1 MFLKVNNCKNARG
14 TTVVC
19 RNCSPLAGGSVG
31 AYIFYILGFVE
42 KFITWLE
49 VKNLLTLFRSFN
61 FLSLLSL
68 LSFFVF
74 IEFIEV
80 FDFIDFIECMSLL
93 RL

>member
-1 MFLKVNNCKNARG
+1 MFLKVKNRKNARG
-14 TTVVC
+14 TTVIC

-31 AYIFYILGFVE
+31 AHIFYILGFVE

-68 LSFFVF
+68 LSFL
-74 IEFIEV
+74 
-80 FDFIDFIECMSLL
+80 CLLSLL
-93 RL
+93 RFLILLILLSV

>member
-19 RNCSPLAGGSVG
+19 RNCSQLAGGLVG
-31 AYIFYILGFVE
+31 AHIFYILGLFE

-68 LSFFVF
+68 LSLLSFL
-74 IEFIEV
+74 
-80 FDFIDFIECMSLL
+80 CLLSLL
-93 RL
+93 SLLILLILLSL